1 MKTQKIVFA
10 LASMLWLLFVAA
22 AFSFGD
28 VGVGLTTIAIP
39 LVVPVIKSADI
50 SDTEKLAQELNKV
63 FGELSNS
70 IKAAI
75 ADEYKEKG
83 AMSLVD
89 IDAKLKK
96 LGIEE
101 KTLADITSALEL
113 QSLAIEKGK
122 SSDAAK
128 FTLAGMMKTAFA
140 QEGLLDQIKQA
151 FDKQGNGLVDVTK
164 QVGNITTGQVTT
176 DTGGNALLDMLN
188 ADEIADIRLSM
199 PFIEDF
205 SNVSNTSKPVFTY
218 VDYIPGE
225 GDVAFLAEGTE
236 KAQIDLDIQVKTVA
250 PVKAAGY
257 EILTEESITDIPRL
271 ESNARGILFRK
282 YLLKRQNGILFGD
295 GIGANPT
302 GVTKI
307 ASLFNPATWVGEKV
321 KNPNLH
327 DVIIALANQIYT
339 TLSYTDDVEYFPNV
353 VFVNPAD
360 FAALRISKDANGQY
374 LFPSFTI
381 FNDKTID
388 GMRVVAKNKIPAGKI
403 LIGDFKKLN
412 IVDYVAYSVRIGW
425 INDQF
430 IKNLFT
436 MLGEG
441 RFFVYVKSLDQ
452 RAFVYDDITNVVA
465 GIEEVIA

>member
-1 MKTQKIVFA
+1 MRTNKIIFA
-10 LASMLWLLFVAA
+10 LASMLWMLFVAA
-22 AFSFGD
+22 AFVFGD
-28 VGVGLTTIAIP
+28 ASTGLITIAIP
-39 LVVPVIKSADI
+39 LLVPVIKSADI

-63 FGELSNS
+63 FGDLSAG

-83 AMSLVD
+83 AMSLTEL
-89 IDAKLKK
+89 DAKLKK

-101 KTLADITSALEL
+101 KTLADITSALTDHG
-113 QSLAIEKGK
+113 LAIDKGLAQ
-122 SSDAAK
+122 DAAK
-128 FTLAGMMKTAFA
+128 FTLKGMMKSAFS
-140 QEGLLDQIKQA
+140 QEGLADQIKDA
-151 FDKQGNGLVDVTK
+151 YGKQGNGLIDVTK
-164 QVGNITTGQVTT
+164 DVGNITISQVTT
-176 DTGGNALLDMLN
+176 TTGGNALLDMLN
-188 ADEIADIRLSM
+188 ADEISDIRLSM

-225 GDVAFLAEGTE
+225 GDVAFLAEGQE
-236 KAQIDLDIQVKTVA
+236 KSQIDFDIQVKTVA

-321 KNPNLH
+321 KAPNLH

-339 TLSYTDDVEYFPNV
+339 TVSYTDDVEYFPNV

-360 FAALRISKDANGQY
+360 FAALRISKDLDGQY

-388 GMRVVAKNKIPAGKI
+388 GIRVVAKNKIPAGKI

-441 RFFVYVKSLDQ
+441 RFFVYVKNLDQ
-452 RAFVYDDITNVVA
+452 RAFVYDDIANVIA
-465 GIEEVIA
+465 GIEEVPA

>member
-22 AFSFGD
+22 AFTFGD
-28 VGVGLTTIAIP
+28 VGVGFTTMAIP

-113 QSLAIEKGK
+113 QGLAIDKGL
-122 SSDAAK
+122 SSEAAK
-128 FTLAGMMKTAFA
+128 VTLAGMMKNAFS
-140 QEGLLDQIKQA
+140 QEGLLDQIKGA
-151 FDKQGNGLVDVTK
+151 YDKQGNGLIDVTK

-225 GDVAFLAEGTE
+225 GDVTFLAEGNE
-236 KAQIDLDIQVKTVA
+236 KAQIDFDIQVKTVS

-307 ASLFNPATWVGEKV
+307 AALFNPASWVGEKV
-321 KNPNLH
+321 KAPNLH

-360 FAALRISKDANGQY
+360 FAALRIAKDMDGQY

-388 GMRVVAKNKIPAGKI
+388 GIRVVAKNKIPAGKI

-441 RFFVYVKSLDQ
+441 RFFVYVKNLDQ
-452 RAFVYDDITNVVA
+452 RAFVYDDIANVIA
-465 GIEEVIA
+465 GIELVEA